1 MKTEDPGE
9 VEELC
14 SAECLAE
21 LRARNRESLALTITE
36 KKEARIGAIMSIDC
50 FSSLEKLIMST
61 AILLSFVGKLKQRL
75 KNRDCSEEATNDL
88 KSTG

>member
-1 MKTEDPGE
+1 MEELKESQLWLHGPSWLTCGNLLKTEDPGG

-36 KKEARIGAIMSIDC
+36 KKEARFGAIMSIDR
-50 FSSLEKLIMST
+50 FSSLEKLIMVMHSHFT
-61 AILLSFVGKLKQRL
+61 FICR
-75 KNRDCSEEATNDL
+75 
-88 KSTG
+88 

>member
-1 MKTEDPGE
+1 MKTDDPGE

-36 KKEARIGAIMSIDC
+36 KKEARIGAIMSIDR

-61 AILLSFVGKLKQRL
+61 AIFTFICRYTQAETKESGLF
-75 KNRDCSEEATNDL
+75 
-88 KSTG
+88 